1 MSMFRPPLTEAE
13 IWHTAWLMTALFGC
27 AAEAHRAAMNHA
39 RMVEGSP
46 QGEEA
51 WRRVAG
57 VLKEIRSQKLTRAV
71 H

>member
-1 MSMFRPPLTEAE
+1 MLRSPMTDAE

-27 AAEAHRAAMNHA
+27 AAEAHRAAMNHI
-39 RMVEGSP
+39 RLVQGSP
-46 QGEEA
+46 QGEES

-57 VLKEIRSQKLTRAV
+57 ALKEIKSHKLTRAM